1 VGREEMKSL
10 MIQGTG
16 SYVGKSLIVAGL
28 CRIFKKDSFN
38 VVPFKAQNM
47 SLNSFVTR
55 NGGEMGR
62 AQVVQAEAAG
72 IEPHVDMN
80 PILIKPNTDI
90 GAQII
95 IHGKVY
101 RNMSATQYHQYKKRA
116 VRAVKESFY
125 RLKERYEL
133 MVIEGAGSPAE
144 INLRKNDIV
153 NMGMAEIADCP
164 VILVGDIDKGG
175 VFASL
180 IGTLELLS
188 KEEKKRIKGFI
199 INKFRGDIRLLE
211 PGLDFLEKKTGLP
224 VVGVIPYFKDLYLQ
238 EEDGVSVEK
247 VGLSL
252 KKGDI
257 KIAVLFLPHIS
268 NFTDFDA
275 LEKQPE
281 VEFRYVRPGNPIP
294 ASDLIIIPG
303 SKNTIGD
310 LAYLRKFHYDK
321 AILEH
326 RQRGGFVM
334 GICGGYQMLGQVI
347 SDPFKVET
355 NRKSIAGLGLL
366 DVETAIEKEKVTS
379 QVEARLFRK
388 NLLPW
393 KTGKIFGYEIHMGRT
408 NRKNNTPP
416 FFMIVKK
423 EDRNVQIEDGA
434 ISKDRKV
441 WGTYIHG
448 IFDNDEFRR
457 GFINCLRKRKGLS
470 PLSKSDILYY
480 HQMKR
485 EGFDHLERG
494 LRENLDM
501 NFIYQILNLIP
512 QKPRALKKNNAIS

>member
-1 VGREEMKSL
+1 M

-28 CRIFKKDSFN
+28 CRIFKKDGFN

-55 NGGEMGR
+55 GGGEMGR

-116 VRAVKESFY
+116 LRAVKESFY

-144 INLRKNDIV
+144 INLRENDIV

-199 INKFRGDIRLLE
+199 INKFRGDIRLLK
-211 PGLDFLEKKTGLP
+211 PGLDFLERKTGLP

-247 VGLSL
+247 MGMGVVR
-252 KKGDI
+252 GDI
-257 KIAVLFLPHIS
+257 RISVILLPHIS

-275 LEKQPE
+275 LEKEPD
-281 VEFRYVRPGNPIP
+281 VELLYIRPGSQIP
-294 ASDLIIIPG
+294 SSDLIIIPG
-303 SKNTIGD
+303 SKNTIDD
-310 LAYLRKFHYDK
+310 LLYLKHHKYDQ
-321 AILEH
+321 AILQH
-326 RQRGGFVM
+326 HAIGGFVT
-334 GICGGYQMLGQVI
+334 GICGGYQMLGKRI
-347 SDPFKVET
+347 FDPFKIET
-355 NRKSIAGLGLL
+355 KKKTILGLGLL
-366 DVETAIEKEKVTS
+366 KVKTTIETDKVTS
-379 QVEARLFRK
+379 QVEARMLQK
-388 NLLPW
+388 DWVPW
-393 KTGKIFGYEIHMGRT
+393 RSGAILGYEIHMGRT
-408 NRKNNTPP
+408 RREGPVHP
-416 FFMIVKK
+416 AFLIVKK
-423 EDRNVQIEDGA
+423 GGRKVSVEDGA
-434 ISKDRKV
+434 ISEDGKV

-448 IFDNDEFRR
+448 VFDNDKFRR
-457 GFINCLRKRKGLS
+457 GFINHLRQRKGLI
-470 PLSKSDILYY
+470 PLRSGDILRY
-480 HQMKR
+480 HQLKE
-485 EGFDHLERG
+485 EGFNRLERG
-494 LRENLDM
+494 LRENLKMD
-501 NFIYQILNLIP
+501 ILYRIIEQMP
-512 QKPRALKKNNAIS
+512 VQYKTKS

>member
-1 VGREEMKSL
+1 MKSL

-28 CRIFKKDSFN
+28 CRIFKKDGFN
-38 VVPFKAQNM
+38 VVPFKSQNM

-55 NGGEMGR
+55 EGGEMGR

-95 IHGKVY
+95 IQGKVY
-101 RNMSATQYHQYKKRA
+101 RNMSAIQYHQFKKRA
-116 VRAVKESFY
+116 LRAVKESFY

-144 INLRKNDIV
+144 INLRENDIV
-153 NMGMAEIADCP
+153 NMGMAAIADCP

-247 VGLSL
+247 VGLSP
-252 KKGDI
+252 KRGDI
-257 KIAVLFLPHIS
+257 QIAVLFLPHIS

-275 LEKQPE
+275 LEKEPG
-281 VEFRYVRPGNPIP
+281 VELRYIRPGSPIP
-294 ASDLIIIPG
+294 TSDLIIIPG

-310 LAYLRKFHYDK
+310 LTYLRQSQYDQ
-321 AILEH
+321 AILKH
-326 RQRGGFVM
+326 RQRGGFVV
-334 GICGGYQMLGQVI
+334 GICGGYQMLGRLI

-355 NRKSIAGLGLL
+355 NRKSIVGLGLL
-366 DVETAIEKEKVTS
+366 NVETTIEKEKVTS
-379 QVEARLFRK
+379 QVEAGVFRK
-388 NLLPW
+388 HLLQW

-408 NRKNNTPP
+408 DRRNNIPP
-416 FFMIVKK
+416 IFTIVKK
-423 EDRNVQIEDGA
+423 ENRDVQIEDGA
-434 ISKDRKV
+434 ISKDGKV

-457 GFINCLRKRKGLS
+457 GFINHLRKRKGLS
-470 PLSKSDILYY
+470 PLSRSDILLYR
-480 HQMKR
+480 QVKR
-485 EGFDHLERG
+485 EGFNNLEMG

-501 NFIYQILNLIP
+501 DFIYRVLSLMP
-512 QKPRALKKNNAIS
+512 QKTETNS

>member
-1 VGREEMKSL
+1 

-28 CRIFKKDSFN
+28 CQIFKKDGFN

-47 SLNSFVTR
+47 SLNSFVTKG
-55 NGGEMGR
+55 GGEMGR

-80 PILIKPNTDI
+80 PILIKPNTDT
-90 GAQII
+90 GAQIV

-101 RNMSATQYHQYKKRA
+101 GNMSATQYHQFKKTA
-116 VRAVKESFY
+116 LRAVKESFY

-133 MVIEGAGSPAE
+133 IVIEGAGSPAE

-238 EEDGVSVEK
+238 EEDGVSAEK
-247 VGLSL
+247 VGLSP

-275 LEKQPE
+275 LEKEPE
-281 VEFRYVRPGNPIP
+281 VEFRYIRPGSPIP

-310 LAYLRKFHYDK
+310 LAYLRKSQYDK
-321 AILEH
+321 TILEH
-326 RQRGGFVM
+326 RQKGGFVV
-334 GICGGYQMLGQVI
+334 GICGGYQMLGRLI

-355 NRKSIAGLGLL
+355 NRKSIVGLGLL
-366 DVETAIEKEKVTS
+366 NVETAIEKEKVTS

-393 KTGKIFGYEIHMGRT
+393 KTGKILGYEIHMGRT
-408 NRKNNTPP
+408 DRKINTPP
-416 FFMIVKK
+416 LFTIVKK
-423 EDRNVQIEDGA
+423 EGRNVCIEDGA
-434 ISKDRKV
+434 ISKDGKV

-457 GFINCLRKRKGLS
+457 EFISHLRKRKGLR
-470 PLSKSDILYY
+470 PLSRSDILYY

-485 EGFDHLERG
+485 EGFNHLGRG
-494 LRENLDM
+494 LRENLNMDL
-501 NFIYQILNLIP
+501 IYQILNLMP
-512 QKPRALKKNNAIS
+512 K

>member
-1 VGREEMKSL
+1 

-28 CRIFKKDSFN
+28 CRIFKKDGFN

-47 SLNSFVTR
+47 SLNSFVTKE
-55 NGGEMGR
+55 GGEMGR

-95 IHGKVY
+95 IHGKVF
-101 RNMSATQYHQYKKRA
+101 RNMSATQYHQFKKKA
-116 VRAVKESFY
+116 LRAVKESFY

-144 INLRKNDIV
+144 INLRENDIV

-180 IGTLELLS
+180 LGTLELLS

-211 PGLDFLEKKTGLP
+211 PGLDYLEKKTGLP

-247 VGLSL
+247 VGLSPE
-252 KKGDI
+252 KGDI
-257 KIAVLFLPHIS
+257 QISVLFLPHIS

-275 LEKQPE
+275 LGKEPG
-281 VEFRYVRPGNPIP
+281 VEFRYIRPGSPIP
-294 ASDLIIIPG
+294 TSDIIIIPG

-310 LAYLRKFHYDK
+310 LAYLRQSQYDK
-321 AILEH
+321 AILKH
-326 RQRGGFVM
+326 HQRGGFVI
-334 GICGGYQMLGQVI
+334 GICGGYQMLGRWI
-347 SDPFKVET
+347 SDPFKIET
-355 NRKSIAGLGLL
+355 NRKSLAGLGLL
-366 DVETAIEKEKVTS
+366 DVETTIEKEKVTS
-379 QVEARLFRK
+379 QVEARVSRK
-388 NLLPW
+388 DLLSW
-393 KTGKIFGYEIHMGRT
+393 KTGKILGYEIHMGRT
-408 NRKNNTPP
+408 DRRNHIPP
-416 FFMIVKK
+416 IFTIVKK
-423 EDRNVQIEDGA
+423 EDQNVWIEDGA
-434 ISKDRKV
+434 ISKDGTV

-457 GFINCLRKRKGLS
+457 GFINYLRKRKGLF
-470 PLSKSDILYY
+470 PLSRSDILHY
-480 HQMKR
+480 HQMKG
-485 EGFDHLERG
+485 EGFNNLEMG
-494 LRENLDM
+494 LRKNLDM
-501 NFIYQILNLIP
+501 DFIYQILNTIP
-512 QKPRALKKNNAIS
+512 NT

>member
-1 VGREEMKSL
+1 MKSL

-28 CRIFKKDSFN
+28 CRIFKKDGFN
-38 VVPFKAQNM
+38 VVPFKSQNM

-55 NGGEMGR
+55 GGGEMGR

-101 RNMSATQYHQYKKRA
+101 GNMSANRYHQFKIKA
-116 VRAVKESFY
+116 LGAVKESFY
-125 RLKERYEL
+125 RLKERFEL

-224 VVGVIPYFKDLYLQ
+224 VIGVIPYFKDLYLQ

-247 VGLSL
+247 VGLSP
-252 KKGDI
+252 KKGEI

-275 LEKQPE
+275 LEKEPA
-281 VEFRYVRPGNPIP
+281 VEFRYIRPGNPIP

-310 LAYLRKFHYDK
+310 LVYLRKSEYDK

-326 RQRGGFVM
+326 RRRGGFVI
-334 GICGGYQMLGQVI
+334 GICGGYQMLGRLI

-355 NRKSIAGLGLL
+355 NRKSIVGLGLL
-366 DVETAIEKEKVTS
+366 NVETTIEQEKVTS
-379 QVEARLFRK
+379 QVEARLFQK
-388 NLLPW
+388 DLLPW
-393 KTGKIFGYEIHMGRT
+393 KTGKISGYEIHMGRT
-408 NRKNNTPP
+408 DMKNTSPL
-416 FFMIVKK
+416 FTIVKK
-423 EDRNVQIEDGA
+423 EDQNVCIEDGA
-434 ISKDRKV
+434 ISKDGRV

-457 GFINCLRKRKGLS
+457 GFMSHLRKRKGLR

-480 HQMKR
+480 HRMKR
-485 EGFDHLERG
+485 EGFNNLERG

-501 NFIYQILNLIP
+501 DFIYGILKLMP
-512 QKPRALKKNNAIS
+512 QKPASNS

>member
-1 VGREEMKSL
+1 

-28 CRIFKKDSFN
+28 CRIFKKDGFN
-38 VVPFKAQNM
+38 VVPFKSQNM

-55 NGGEMGR
+55 EGGEMGR

-95 IHGKVY
+95 IHGKVCG
-101 RNMSATQYHQYKKRA
+101 NMSASRYHQFKKRA

-125 RLKERYEL
+125 RLKERFEL

-144 INLRKNDIV
+144 INLRKNDIA
-153 NMGMAEIADCP
+153 NMGTAEIADCP

-188 KEEKKRIKGFI
+188 KEEKKRIKGLI
-199 INKFRGDIRLLE
+199 INKFRGDIHLLK

-224 VVGVIPYFKDLYLQ
+224 VLGVIPYFKDLYLQ

-247 VGLSL
+247 VRRSP

-275 LEKQPE
+275 LEREPA
-281 VEFRYVRPGNPIP
+281 VEFCYIRPGNTIPIC
-294 ASDLIIIPG
+294 DLIIIPG

-310 LAYLRKFHYDK
+310 LVYLRKFKYDK
-321 AILEH
+321 AILKH
-326 RQRGGFVM
+326 RQGGGFVI
-334 GICGGYQMLGQVI
+334 GICGGYQMLGRLI
-347 SDPFKVET
+347 SDPFKIET
-355 NRKSIAGLGLL
+355 NRKRVVGLSLL
-366 DVETAIEKEKVTS
+366 DVETTIEKGKVTS
-379 QVEARLFRK
+379 QVEARLFQK
-388 NLLPW
+388 DFFPW
-393 KTGKIFGYEIHMGRT
+393 KTGKILGYEIHMGRT
-408 NRKNNTPP
+408 DKKDNTSPV
-416 FFMIVKK
+416 FTILKK
-423 EDRNVQIEDGA
+423 GNQNVRIEDGA
-434 ISKDRKV
+434 ISKDGRV

-457 GFINCLRKRKGLS
+457 GFIRYLRRRKGLR
-470 PLSKSDILYY
+470 PLSKSDILSY

-485 EGFDHLERG
+485 KGFNNLEMG
-494 LRENLDM
+494 LRESLDVD
-501 NFIYQILNLIP
+501 FIYRILKLKP
-512 QKPRALKKNNAIS
+512 QKPATNP

>member
-1 VGREEMKSL
+1 MKSL

-28 CRIFKKDSFN
+28 CRIFKKDGFN

-55 NGGEMGR
+55 EGGEMGR

-116 VRAVKESFY
+116 LRAVKESFY
-125 RLKERYEL
+125 RLKNRYEL

-188 KEEKKRIKGFI
+188 REEKKRIKGFI

-224 VVGVIPYFKDLYLQ
+224 VIGVIPYFKDLYLQ

-247 VGLSL
+247 VTLSP
-252 KKGDI
+252 KKGEI

-275 LEKQPE
+275 LEKEPE
-281 VEFRYVRPGNPIP
+281 VEFRYIRSGNPIP

-310 LAYLRKFHYDK
+310 LAYLRKSQYDK
-321 AILEH
+321 AILKH
-326 RQRGGFVM
+326 RQRGGYII
-334 GICGGYQMLGQVI
+334 GICGGYQMLGRLI
-347 SDPFKVET
+347 SDPFKIET
-355 NRKSIAGLGLL
+355 NRENIAGLGLL
-366 DVETAIEKEKVTS
+366 NVETTIEKEKVTS
-379 QVEARLFRK
+379 QVEARVFRK
-388 NLLPW
+388 DLLQW
-393 KTGKIFGYEIHMGRT
+393 KSGKIFGYEIHMGRT
-408 NRKNNTPP
+408 ERRTNILPIFT
-416 FFMIVKK
+416 IVKK
-423 EDRNVQIEDGA
+423 EDRNVWIEDGA
-434 ISKDRKV
+434 ISKDGKV

-448 IFDNDEFRR
+448 IFDNDEFRA
-457 GFINCLRKRKGLS
+457 GFINHLRKRKGLH
-470 PLSKSDILYY
+470 PLSKSDILHY
-480 HQMKR
+480 HQVKG
-485 EGFDHLERG
+485 EGFNNLERG

-501 NFIYQILNLIP
+501 DSIYRILKLKP
-512 QKPRALKKNNAIS
+512 QKTCN

>member
-1 VGREEMKSL
+1 MKSL

-28 CRIFKKDSFN
+28 CRIFKKDGFN
-38 VVPFKAQNM
+38 VVPFKSQNM

-55 NGGEMGR
+55 DGGEMGR

-95 IHGKVY
+95 VHGKVY
-101 RNMSATQYHQYKKRA
+101 GNMSATRYHQFKKKA

-144 INLRKNDIV
+144 INLRKNDIA
-153 NMGMAEIADCP
+153 NMGMAEIAECP

-188 KEEKKRIKGFI
+188 KEENKRIKGFI

-211 PGLDFLEKKTGLP
+211 PGLDFLEKKTRLP
-224 VVGVIPYFKDLYLQ
+224 VIGVIPYFKDLYLQ

-247 VGLSL
+247 VGLSP

-257 KIAVLFLPHIS
+257 KIAVLCLPHIS

-275 LEKQPE
+275 LEREPK
-281 VEFRYVRPGNPIP
+281 VEFRYIRPGNTIPI
-294 ASDLIIIPG
+294 SDLIIIPG

-310 LAYLRKFHYDK
+310 LAYLRKSEYDK
-321 AILEH
+321 AILKH
-326 RQRGGFVM
+326 RQRGGFVI
-334 GICGGYQMLGQVI
+334 GICGGYQMLGRLI

-355 NRKSIAGLGLL
+355 NRKSIVGLGLL
-366 DVETAIEKEKVTS
+366 DVETTIEKGKVTS
-379 QVEARLFRK
+379 QVEARLSQK
-388 NLLPW
+388 DLLPW
-393 KTGKIFGYEIHMGRT
+393 KTGKILGYEIHMGRT
-408 NRKNNTPP
+408 DRKNNTSAL
-416 FFMIVKK
+416 FTVLKK
-423 EDRNVQIEDGA
+423 GKQNVRIEDGA
-434 ISKDRKV
+434 ISKDGRV

-457 GFINCLRKRKGLS
+457 GFISRLRKRKGVR
-470 PLSKSDILYY
+470 PLSRSDIVYY

-485 EGFDHLERG
+485 EGFNNLETG

-501 NFIYQILNLIP
+501 DFIYRILKLKP
-512 QKPRALKKNNAIS
+512 QKPATNP

>member
-1 VGREEMKSL
+1 

-28 CRIFKKDSFN
+28 CRIFKKDGFD

-55 NGGEMGR
+55 EGGEMGR

-80 PILIKPNTDI
+80 PILMKPNTDI

-95 IHGKVY
+95 IHGKVC

-116 VRAVKESFY
+116 LRAVKESFY

-188 KEEKKRIKGFI
+188 QEEKKRIKGFI
-199 INKFRGDIRLLE
+199 INKFRGDIRLLQ

-224 VVGVIPYFKDLYLQ
+224 VIGVIPYFKDFYLQ

-247 VGLSL
+247 VGLSP
-252 KKGDI
+252 KKGEI

-275 LEKQPE
+275 LEKEPE
-281 VEFRYVRPGNPIP
+281 VEFRYIRPGDLIP
-294 ASDLIIIPG
+294 ASDLVIIPG

-310 LAYLRKFHYDK
+310 LTYLRKSRYDK
-321 AILEH
+321 TILKH
-326 RQRGGFVM
+326 HQKGGFVI
-334 GICGGYQMLGQVI
+334 GICGGYQMLGRLI

-355 NRKSIAGLGLL
+355 NRKSITGLGLL
-366 DVETAIEKEKVTS
+366 NVETTLEKEKVTS

-393 KTGKIFGYEIHMGRT
+393 KTGKISGYEIHMGT
-408 NRKNNTPP
+408 TDRKNNTPP
-416 FFMIVKK
+416 LFTIVKK
-423 EDRNVQIEDGA
+423 EVRNVRIEDGA
-434 ISKDRKV
+434 ISKDGKV

-457 GFINCLRKRKGLS
+457 GFINHLRRRKGLS
-470 PLSKSDILYY
+470 PLSKSDIFHY
-480 HQMKR
+480 HQVK
-485 EGFDHLERG
+485 ELGFDKLERG
-494 LRENLDM
+494 LRENLNMDS
-501 NFIYQILNLIP
+501 IYQILKLMPN
-512 QKPRALKKNNAIS
+512 KPKRNT

>member
-1 VGREEMKSL
+1 MKSL

-28 CRIFKKDSFN
+28 CRIFKKDGFN
-38 VVPFKAQNM
+38 VVPFKSQNM

-55 NGGEMGR
+55 EGGEMGR

-95 IHGKVY
+95 IHGKVCG
-101 RNMSATQYHQYKKRA
+101 NMSATRYHQFKKKA

-125 RLKERYEL
+125 RLKERFEL

-144 INLRKNDIV
+144 INLRKNDIA
-153 NMGMAEIADCP
+153 NMGMAEIAECP

-224 VVGVIPYFKDLYLQ
+224 VIGVIPYFRDLYLQ

-247 VGLSL
+247 VRLSP

-257 KIAVLFLPHIS
+257 KIAVLCLPHIS

-275 LEKQPE
+275 LEKEPE
-281 VEFRYVRPGNPIP
+281 VEFRYIRPGNTIP
-294 ASDLIIIPG
+294 VSDLIIIPG

-310 LAYLRKFHYDK
+310 LAYLRKSEYDK
-321 AILEH
+321 AILKH
-326 RQRGGFVM
+326 RQRGGSVI
-334 GICGGYQMLGQVI
+334 GICGGYQMLGRLI
-347 SDPFKVET
+347 CDPFKVET
-355 NRKSIAGLGLL
+355 NRKSIVGLGLL

-379 QVEARLFRK
+379 QVEARVSPK
-388 NLLPW
+388 DLLQW
-393 KTGKIFGYEIHMGRT
+393 KSRKIFGYEIHMGKTERS
-408 NRKNNTPP
+408 NNISPAFT
-416 FFMIVKK
+416 IVKK
-423 EDRNVQIEDGA
+423 KDRNVRIEDGA
-434 ISKDRKV
+434 ISKDGKV

-457 GFINCLRKRKGLS
+457 EFINRLRKRKGLS
-470 PLSKSDILYY
+470 PLSRGDTLHY
-480 HQMKR
+480 HQVKA
-485 EGFDHLERG
+485 EGFNNLERG

-501 NFIYQILNLIP
+501 DFIYRILKLKP
-512 QKPRALKKNNAIS
+512 QKPATNS

>member
-1 VGREEMKSL
+1 MKSL

-28 CRIFKKDSFN
+28 CRIFKKDGFN
-38 VVPFKAQNM
+38 VVPFKSQNM

-55 NGGEMGR
+55 EGGEMGR

-101 RNMSATQYHQYKKRA
+101 RNMSAIQYHQFKKRA
-116 VRAVKESFY
+116 LRAVKESFY

-188 KEEKKRIKGFI
+188 KEEKERIKGFI

-211 PGLDFLEKKTGLP
+211 SGLDFLEKKTGLP

-238 EEDGVSVEK
+238 EEDGVSVEQ

-252 KKGDI
+252 KRGEI
-257 KIAVLFLPHIS
+257 QIAVLLLPHIS

-275 LEKQPE
+275 LEREPE
-281 VEFRYVRPGNPIP
+281 VEFRYIRPGSPIP
-294 ASDLIIIPG
+294 TCDLIIIPG

-310 LAYLRKFHYDK
+310 LTYLRHSQYDK
-321 AILEH
+321 AILKH
-326 RQRGGFVM
+326 HQRGRFVI
-334 GICGGYQMLGQVI
+334 GICGGYQMLGRLI
-347 SDPFKVET
+347 SDPFKIET
-355 NRKSIAGLGLL
+355 NRKSTVGLGLL
-366 DVETAIEKEKVTS
+366 NVETTIEKEKVTS
-379 QVEARLFRK
+379 QVEARVFRK
-388 NLLPW
+388 DLLQW
-393 KTGKIFGYEIHMGRT
+393 KSGKIFGYEIHMGRT
-408 NRKNNTPP
+408 ERRNNISPIFT
-416 FFMIVKK
+416 IVKK
-423 EDRNVQIEDGA
+423 EDQKVWIEDGA
-434 ISKDRKV
+434 ISKDGKV

-457 GFINCLRKRKGLS
+457 GFINHLRKRRGLC
-470 PLSKSDILYY
+470 PLSRSDILHY
-480 HQMKR
+480 HQTKG
-485 EGFDHLERG
+485 EGFNNLERG
-494 LRENLDM
+494 LRENLNMDL
-501 NFIYQILNLIP
+501 IYRILNLTP
-512 QKPRALKKNNAIS
+512 NKPETKS

>member
-1 VGREEMKSL
+1 

-28 CRIFKKDSFN
+28 CRIFKKDGFN

-55 NGGEMGR
+55 KGGEMGR

-116 VRAVKESFY
+116 ARAVKESFY
-125 RLKERYEL
+125 RLKEKYEL

-144 INLRKNDIV
+144 INLRKNDI
-153 NMGMAEIADCP
+153 
-164 VILVGDIDKGG
+164 
-175 VFASL
+175 

-188 KEEKKRIKGFI
+188 KAVKKRITGFI
-199 INKFRGDIRLLE
+199 INKFRGDMRLLK
-211 PGLDFLEKKTGLP
+211 PGLDFLEKKTGVP
-224 VVGVIPYFKDLYLQ
+224 VVGVIPYFRNLYLQ

-247 VGLSL
+247 VGWSP
-252 KKGDI
+252 KQGDI
-257 KIAVLFLPHIS
+257 KISAVFLPHIS

-275 LEKQPE
+275 LEKQPG
-281 VEFRYVRPGNPIP
+281 VEFCYVRPGNPIP

-303 SKNTIGD
+303 TKNTIGD

-321 AILEH
+321 AILKH
-326 RQRGGFVM
+326 RRRGGYVI
-334 GICGGYQMLGQVI
+334 GICGGYQMLGHLI

-355 NRKSIAGLGLL
+355 NRKSIEGLGLL
-366 DVETAIEKEKVTS
+366 NVETTLEKEKVTS

-393 KTGKIFGYEIHMGRT
+393 KTGNIFGYEIHMGRT
-408 NRKNNTPP
+408 DRKNNTSP

-423 EDRNVQIEDGA
+423 EGRNVRIEDGT
-434 ISKDRKV
+434 ISKDKKV

-457 GFINCLRKRKGLS
+457 GFINYLRKRKGLS

-480 HQMKR
+480 HQMKK

-494 LRENLDM
+494 LRGNLNI
-501 NFIYQILNLIP
+501 NFIYQILNLTP
-512 QKPRALKKNNAIS
+512 

>member
-1 VGREEMKSL
+1 

-28 CRIFKKDSFN
+28 CRIFKKDGFN
-38 VVPFKAQNM
+38 VVPFKSQNM

-55 NGGEMGR
+55 EGGEMGR

-72 IEPHVDMN
+72 IKPHVDMN
-80 PILIKPNTDI
+80 PILIKPNTDT

-101 RNMSATQYHQYKKRA
+101 RNMSAIQYHQFKKRA
-116 VRAVKESFY
+116 LRAVKESFY
-125 RLKERYEL
+125 RLRERYEL

-144 INLRKNDIV
+144 INLRENDIV

-238 EEDGVSVEK
+238 EEDGVSAEK
-247 VGLSL
+247 VRLSS
-252 KKGDI
+252 KRGDI
-257 KIAVLFLPHIS
+257 QIAVLLLPHIS

-275 LEKQPE
+275 LEKEPE
-281 VEFRYVRPGNPIP
+281 VELCYIKPGNRIP

-310 LAYLRKFHYDK
+310 LAYLRKSQYDK
-321 AILEH
+321 AILKH
-326 RQRGGFVM
+326 HQRGGFVI
-334 GICGGYQMLGQVI
+334 GICGGYQMLGRLI
-347 SDPFKVET
+347 FDPSKIET
-355 NRKSIAGLGLL
+355 SRKSIVGLGLL
-366 DVETAIEKEKVTS
+366 NVETTIEKQKVTS

-388 NLLPW
+388 DLLQW
-393 KTGKIFGYEIHMGRT
+393 RTGKIFGYEIHMGRT
-408 NRKNNTPP
+408 DRRNNILPIFT
-416 FFMIVKK
+416 IVKK
-423 EDRNVQIEDGA
+423 GDRNIWIEDGA
-434 ISKDRKV
+434 ISKDGKV

-457 GFINCLRKRKGLS
+457 GFINHLRKRKGLS
-470 PLSKSDILYY
+470 PLSRSDILHY
-480 HQMKR
+480 HQMKG
-485 EGFDHLERG
+485 EGFNNLERG
-494 LRENLDM
+494 LRENLDVDL
-501 NFIYQILNLIP
+501 IYRILSLM
-512 QKPRALKKNNAIS
+512 PRKTETATWVEKT